1 MRPLKAS
8 LYNGVTILRDAM
20 PNRSSEL
27 GLTLTRWAM
36 ALLCGL
42 APVSLACMATLK
54 SQPSVAARP
63 LATLTDVYEV
73 PGAGIGS
80 GLKQGS

>member
-1 MRPLKAS
+1 MS
-8 LYNGVTILRDAM
+8 
-20 PNRSSEL
+20 NRSSEL
-27 GLTLTRWAM
+27 GLTLTRWAV

-42 APVSLACMATLK
+42 APVGLACMATLK

-63 LATLTDVYEV
+63 LATFADVYEV

-80 GLKQGS
+80 GANRGS